1 MAVYSLNDQMYFDHV
16 IRITEDGTVEDAPGE
31 YAPEVVVE
39 CADDD
44 AGSIT
49 REAEAAMIAHVEA
62 QGWELM
68 TGYTGQYG
76 YSGPI
81 MHVSEYVGGQME
93 TDIRETPGLYV
104 VVEPTGIYSS
114 EEQEERDSGEAIGW
128 VVARKPTHGR
138 EGKPSLSAEIHR
150 QRIK

>member
-1 MAVYSLNDQMYFDHV
+1 MAIYSLNDQMQFDHV

-39 CADDD
+39 CAEDDC
-44 AGSIT
+44 GSIT

-68 TGYTGQYG
+68 TGYTGQYS

-81 MHVSEYVGGQME
+81 MHNSEFVGGRME

-104 VVEPTGIYSS
+104 VVEPTGIYAT
-114 EEQEERDSGEAIGW
+114 EERDSSEAIGW
-128 VVARKPTHGR
+128 VVARKVA
-138 EGKPSLSAEIHR
+138 K
-150 QRIK
+150 